1 MLDVAASGVWGGRL
15 ERIFIDV
22 RVFNPFDS
30 SNRATS
36 LAASYR
42 RHEQEKHEER
52 VPEVEHAS
60 FVPVV
65 LSASGGYGKHANA
78 LFSRIA
84 SLLAEKS
91 KEQGAIRAEYLLAAL
106 PPWVCPGALWCH
118 VPAWLKEHICS
129 CRARVPCNASSD
141 GGTHPVNLQ

>member
-1 MLDVAASGVWGGRL
+1 MWGGRL

-36 LAASYR
+36 LAANYR

-52 VPEVEHAS
+52 VREVEHAS

-91 KEQGAIRAEYLLAAL
+91 KEPYAQNTSLLLCRLGFALVRCGAMCLHGSRSIFAPAVPESPAMLVVAE
-106 PPWVCPGALWCH
+106 
-118 VPAWLKEHICS
+118 
-129 CRARVPCNASSD
+129 ARI
-141 GGTHPVNLQ
+141 Q

>member
-1 MLDVAASGVWGGRL
+1 MWGGRL

-22 RVFNPFDS
+22 RVFNLFDS

-42 RHEQEKHEER
+42 RHEQGKLEER
-52 VPEVEHAS
+52 VREVEHAS

-84 SLLAEKS
+84 SLLAEES
-91 KEQGAIRAEYLLAAL
+91 NEPYAQNISLLGCCLGFGLVRCGAM
-106 PPWVCPGALWCH
+106 
-118 VPAWLKEHICS
+118 
-129 CRARVPCNASSD
+129 
-141 GGTHPVNLQ
+141 